1 MTNYLQTL
9 FYDVQYYFACI
20 TANMEAFYVKIHRHI
35 RSCLL
40 ITYMLFCWFISPT
53 LLHNTIWKFRT
64 FFQATR
70 YLSFLPVRR
79 CAIVNTS
86 HSPVS
91 VCLSL
96 CHKLE
101 FYRNGWTNRA
111 GFWHGSLKGNLG
123 VSKNNGTS
131 LWNFVPNSRRRKFC
145 FGVSIFEKCYRLS
158 LTMWTLRA
166 W

>member
-1 MTNYLQTL
+1 MTCNTISLVSRL
-9 FYDVQYYFACI
+9 IWKRFMWKFIDIFEAVCSLHACFSADSFHLLCCI
-20 TANMEAFYVKIHRHI
+20 TPYESLGRFFRPPGIYRFYPCDAVLSWILAI
-35 RSCLL
+35 ALCL
-40 ITYMLFCWFISPT
+40 
-53 LLHNTIWKFRT
+53 
-64 FFQATR
+64 
-70 YLSFLPVRR
+70 
-79 CAIVNTS
+79 
-86 HSPVS
+86 S

-123 VSKNNGTS
+123 VSKNKGTS